1 MAEIGVAQKLKTPI
15 RIRRKRQSNQ
25 GGISS
30 VTGILAS
37 GALGFVLPGLTA
49 YGIRSLSQDPKTQT
63 PQLETYTWSQLGL
76 QVLGTWGYGKASEW
90 LGGGGGSDTAIG
102 AFRAGM
108 YASLSVTALG
118 MLSKNASPETKRFL
132 GVGSTFL
139 SKGPQSGVAE
149 PPKLDQ
155 SIDSHAKVEG
165 KLIYDPIS
173 KRAAGFYTDT
183 DGLIPITETLT
194 ATDKDSGAVFFLTND
209 RRILQRP
216 NGRGTWIAQPQAG
229 GLPLVDASGVD
240 FSESS
245 DEVGTR
251 VRMIAGPST
260 QAGFLVDIDKTTQ
273 LPYRTDETGAV
284 LVKEPSNGVE
294 YIALS
299 QTGHPLGVRDG
310 GVISLAAK
318 ESPVLG
324 CGGRPCGTP
333 SCQDQGIPT
342 APMFRAQRFLLR

>member
-1 MAEIGVAQKLKTPI
+1 MAEIDVAQKLKTPI

-25 GGISS
+25 GGMSS

-49 YGIRSLSQDPKTQT
+49 YSIRSLAQDPKTQT
-63 PQLETYTWSQLGL
+63 TQLETYTWSQLGL
-76 QVLGTWGYGKASEW
+76 QLLGTWGYGKATEW
-90 LGGGGGSDTAIG
+90 LGPSGNDSAIG

-108 YASLSVTALG
+108 YTSLSVTALG
-118 MLSKNASPETKRFL
+118 LLSKNASPETKRFL
-132 GVGSTFL
+132 GVGGAFL
-139 SKGPQSGVAE
+139 SKGPQSGGSS

-155 SIDSHAKVEG
+155 SVDAHPKVDA

-194 ATDKDSGAVFFLTND
+194 ASDKDSGAVFFLTSD

-216 NGRGTWIAQPQAG
+216 NGRGIWFAKPQEG
-229 GLPLVDASGVD
+229 NLPLVDASGVD

-245 DEVGTR
+245 DEVGAR
-251 VRMIAGPST
+251 VRMIAGPSS
-260 QAGFLVDIDKTTQ
+260 QAGLLVDIDKTTQ

-310 GVISLAAK
+310 GVVSLTAK

-324 CGGRPCGTP
+324 CGGRPCGNP
-333 SCQDQGIPT
+333 DCQDQGIPT
-342 APMFRAQRFLLR
+342 APMFRAQRFLP